1 MSAHAKSDCDQLLTW
16 LRLNLGRR
24 ALGALTGTDSKALA
38 AAVHLIRLYAYNG
51 HQPVL
56 EAFRLVVLEM
66 QPSTRQFAFHA
77 IAYVADWDTRFTWWA
92 LAGLPPYERIWVLDA
107 SPEKYRLEANAE
119 ASR

>member
-1 MSAHAKSDCDQLLTW
+1 MSARLKPDCEQLLTW

-51 HQPVL
+51 HQSVL

-66 QPSTRQFAFHA
+66 QPSTRQLAFHA

-92 LAGLPPYERIWVLDA
+92 LAGLPPYERIWVLDG